1 MTDNIRT
8 AQDGEITNIT
18 IDSPDDGNR
27 VSDEMAAHLADLMQ
41 QASEG
46 SKAIVL
52 RTAGEDFCLGRKTMG
67 RTWPQPEAL
76 ESREKMSVVFDFY
89 DTFRRIGIPVIAPI
103 QGRASGFGCAI
114 AALTDITIAARSA
127 RFELPETSHRIM
139 PTAAMSSMVDRV
151 SRKGLLYLSYSA
163 QSIDA
168 ANALAIGLVGEV
180 VADDEVEAALGRVVE
195 NIRRMPWPAV
205 YTIKAFASNAI
216 GMSINGVNDY
226 AQNLHATVNTS
237 SRMRE

>member
-1 MTDNIRT
+1 MDNIRT
-8 AQDGEITNIT
+8 EQDGEITNIT

-27 VSDEMAAHLADLMQ
+27 VSDEMAAHLAGLMQ

-52 RTAGEDFCLGRKTMG
+52 RTAGGDFCLGRKTMG

-89 DTFRRIGIPVIAPI
+89 DTFRRLKIPVVAPI
-103 QGRASGFGCAI
+103 QGTI

-168 ANALAIGLVGEV
+168 LNALAIGLVSEV
-180 VADDEVEAALGRVVE
+180 VADDEVEAALGLVVE
-195 NIRRMPWPAV
+195 NIRRMPMPAV
-205 YTIKAFASNAI
+205 YAVKAFASNAA
-216 GMSINGVNDY
+216 GMSIDGVNDY